1 MSGEFESEKEIPKW
15 RPLSLRQRRVFGV
28 LIEKAKTTPSSYPM
42 TLNAIVVASNQKSNR
57 NPQLSLNAHEV
68 DTVLDELRALEAVV
82 EVHGDGRVAKYKHT
96 AYQWMGVDKVEI
108 AVMAELLL
116 RGEQTVGELRGRASR
131 MENIDSVASLQ
142 PILQRLIE
150 RKLVVSLTPPGRGQM
165 VTHGLY
171 SDTELE
177 QVKKLVGAG
186 GGIDSTAASTQVS
199 ESQTSEKPNV
209 AGQGLVAE
217 KSALPSG
224 TVSEGTQAV
233 LDSVRGEI
241 AELKKQ
247 IDDIFERLK
256 RIES

>member
-1 MSGEFESEKEIPKW
+1 MSGEFDSEKEVPKW
-15 RPLSLRQRRVFGV
+15 CPLSLRQRRVFGV

-68 DTVLDELRALEAVV
+68 DAVLDELRELEAVV

-96 AYQWMGVDKVEI
+96 AYQWLGVDKVEI
-108 AVMAELLL
+108 AVMAELML

-131 MENIDSVASLQ
+131 METIDSVASLQ

-171 SDTELE
+171 NESELE
-177 QVKKLVGAG
+177 QVKKQLGAG
-186 GGIDSTAASTQVS
+186 IAVDSTQESESPSIGKSNLTGQGIDAGKSRLPSDAASG
-199 ESQTSEKPNV
+199 E
-209 AGQGLVAE
+209 
-217 KSALPSG
+217 
-224 TVSEGTQAV
+224 TQA
-233 LDSVRGEI
+233 LAAVRAEI

-247 IDDIFERLK
+247 IGDIHERLN